1 MSFDVE
7 VWHDTT
13 MWNEGFEYAR
23 EPHALVVV
31 PDAQTAADVAAWV
44 DVTYALS
51 TRAWADIDKAFTA
64 RTHPSTPAGDGLFKV
79 LTADEAKTYLTER
92 IAEWRGL

>member
-13 MWNEGFEYAR
+13 MWNEGFEHAR
-23 EPHALVVV
+23 EPYALVVV
-31 PDAQTAADVAAWV
+31 PNAQTAADVAAWV

-51 TRAWADIDKAFTA
+51 TRAWADSDKAFTA
-64 RTHPSTPAGDGLFKV
+64 RTHPSAPASDGLFKV
-79 LTADEAKTYLTER
+79 LPADEAKAYLAER
-92 IAEWRGL
+92 IVEWRGL